1 MRHKA
6 IKRGRKRPV
15 TKNKAVLVWCI
26 TTIIL
31 SLLYHAMI
39 VTAAA
44 SGQCYTNKS
53 TYQFGE
59 GIVITIST
67 STGIDNTRLLIY
79 LPNGQINT
87 YTIGMLGVGV
97 YQSSIASAG
106 PPEGQRMV
114 LLQDGSTTLYTT
126 YYTVVSSSSTT
137 ATNTLTM
144 IRYRTST
151 LWITSTQY
159 STVTRLRT
167 LSQTTT
173 QYQTLAASTTTSVT
187 ELHTVTAYTTTYA
200 TQHQTS
206 TMTVTIVLPS
216 FLGSLSLSGSTVF
229 VYALLGVIVLLI
241 FAMFFA
247 IAKMAK
253 K

>member
-1 MRHKA
+1 MRHKT

-15 TKNKAVLVWCI
+15 SKTKAVLVWGI

-31 SLLYHAMI
+31 SLLFHGMI

-44 SGQCYTNKS
+44 TGQCYTNMS
-53 TYQFGE
+53 TYQFDE
-59 GIVITIST
+59 VVVITIST
-67 STGIDNTRLLIY
+67 STGIDNARLLIY

-87 YTIGMLGVGV
+87 YTVGKLGVGV
-97 YQSSIASAG
+97 WQFSLGSAG
-106 PPEGQRMV
+106 PPEGQRIIV
-114 LLQDGSTTLYTT
+114 LQDGSTTLYTM
-126 YYTVVSSSSTT
+126 YYYVVSSSPTI

-151 LWITSTQY
+151 VRITSTQY
-159 STVTRLRT
+159 STVTKLRT
-167 LSQTTT
+167 LSQTTI
-173 QYQTLAASTTTSVT
+173 QYQTLAAYATASMT

-200 TQHQTS
+200 TQYQTS
-206 TMTVTIVLPS
+206 TMTLTIVLPS
-216 FLGSLSLSGSTVF
+216 FLGSLSLSGSTAF

-241 FAMFFA
+241 LAVFFA

>member
-1 MRHKA
+1 MSKTKA
-6 IKRGRKRPV
+6 L
-15 TKNKAVLVWCI
+15 LVWGI

-31 SLLYHAMI
+31 SLLYHGMI

-59 GIVITIST
+59 VIVITIT
-67 STGIDNTRLLIY
+67 TPTGINNTRLLIY

-87 YTIGMLGVGV
+87 YTIGKLGVGV
-97 YQSSIASAG
+97 YQSSIGSAG
-106 PPEGQRMV
+106 PPDGQRMV
-114 LLQDGSTTLYTT
+114 LLQDGTTTLYTT
-126 YYTVVSSSSTT
+126 YYTVVSSSLPT
-137 ATNTLTM
+137 ATNTLTT

-151 LWITSTQY
+151 LWVTSTQY

-173 QYQTLAASTTTSVT
+173 QYQTFAASTTTSMT
-187 ELHTVTAYTTTYA
+187 ELDTVTAYTTTYA
-200 TQHQTS
+200 TQYQTS

-241 FAMFFA
+241 FAMLFV

>member
-1 MRHKA
+1 MKKSR
-6 IKRGRKRPV
+6 
-15 TKNKAVLVWCI
+15 AVLVWGI
-26 TTIIL
+26 TTIML
-31 SLLYHAMI
+31 SLLFHGMI

-59 GIVITIST
+59 VVVITINT
-67 STGIDNTRLLIY
+67 PTGINNTRLLIY
-79 LPNGQINT
+79 IPNGQINT
-87 YTIGMLGVGV
+87 FTIGKLEVGV
-97 YQSSIASAG
+97 WPFSIGYAG
-106 PPEGQRMV
+106 SPEGQRMV
-114 LLQDGSTTLYTT
+114 VLQDGATTLFTT
-126 YYTVVSSSSTT
+126 YFTVVSSSTT

-151 LWITSTQY
+151 LWITQY
-159 STVTRLRT
+159 STLTRLRT
-167 LSQTTT
+167 VSQTTT
-173 QYQTLAASTTTSVT
+173 QYQTLAASTTTSTT
-187 ELHTVTAYTTTYA
+187 ELATVTAYTTTYA
-200 TQHQTS
+200 TQLQTS

-241 FAMFFA
+241 LAMFFA